1 MKNKNYSTRSIWTVQ
16 IFIGTLVLVLLC
28 LHLLAQDNSIPAPK
42 EPLLA
47 SAAGFSAF
55 NHPDI
60 IKYPDEELILSQ
72 RHQPTSSR
80 IERLEQLARNDHI
93 ALLKWSL
100 ENYQK
105 NIRDYT
111 TSFSKQ
117 ERING
122 KLKPIQE
129 MSVCFKEQPFSLL
142 MEWEKN
148 AGVIDKLLYVEGSYD
163 NQMIVHP
170 TGIFSWVKSVKRQPD
185 CKKARESNL
194 RTCDQFGFARNLK
207 NLLRIYDRAQ
217 KKNDLRTNF
226 LGINEVLGRRCI
238 TIERILPPRK
248 NYPDARMVINL
259 DVENLLPIDLTSYD
273 WQGNLISRYTYGDLK
288 VNTGLTDNN
297 FLPQTNQ
304 L

>member
-1 MKNKNYSTRSIWTVQ
+1 MKTKIDSKHSVWTAQ
-16 IFIGTLVLVLLC
+16 IFVGTLVVVLLC
-28 LHLLAQDNSIPAPK
+28 LHLWAQDNSIPAPK
-42 EPLLA
+42 ETLLA
-47 SAAGFSAF
+47 SATITGF

-60 IKYPDEELILSQ
+60 IKYPEGELILNQWQQQKSSQ
-72 RHQPTSSR
+72 V
-80 IERLEQLARNDHI
+80 ERLEHLARTDHI

-100 ENYQK
+100 DNYRK
-105 NIRDYT
+105 NVRDYT
-111 TSFSKQ
+111 TIFSKQ

-122 KLKPIQE
+122 KLKPTQE

-185 CKKARESNL
+185 CKRARKANL
-194 RTCDQFGFARNLK
+194 RTCDQFGFARNLQ
-207 NLLRIYDRAQ
+207 NLLRIYDQAQ
-217 KKNDLRTNF
+217 KKNDLHTSF
-226 LGINEVLGRRCI
+226 LGFNEVLGRRCI
-238 TIERILPPRK
+238 TIERKLPPRK

-259 DVENLLPIDLTSYD
+259 DVEHLLPIDLCSYD
-273 WQGNLISRYTYGDLK
+273 WQGNLISRYTYGNLK
-288 VNTGLTDNN
+288 VNTGLTNNN
-297 FLPQTNQ
+297 FLPQKNQ